1 MITEEIFVKMVNT
14 PKYRD
19 QLLGT
24 GTDKTIS
31 EYVSDQ
37 VSEMARRWTE
47 FKELGKELEKLA
59 PGQRALSQEV
69 NNKLRVIY
77 EIAGN
82 IDEHPE
88 MKEYLLEKIKSVVPD
103 NDKLEAMNKE
113 IASLSIRNEQLV
125 GAQSKQ
131 FNSLMEL
138 FGAKLEDLARQM
150 QEDEKK
156 EGEEGMEVG

>member
-1 MITEEIFVKMVNT
+1 MITQEVFAKMVSA

-24 GTDKTIS
+24 GTDKTVS

-37 VSEMARRWTE
+37 ALEMARRWTE

-82 IDEHPE
+82 VDEHPE
-88 MKEYLLEKIKSVVPD
+88 MKEYLVEKVKSVAPD
-103 NDKLEAMNKE
+103 NDKLEAMNKQ

-150 QEDEKK
+150 QEDERI
-156 EGEEGMEVG
+156 EGMEVG